1 MKRWIVAACLCTGA
15 WGCKSS
21 PSEDQCK
28 QLLDRTLDF
37 EFKKAGA
44 NAGASNEATKA
55 ESIRQK
61 KAVSDA
67 KVTEFVD
74 TCVHKT
80 SKARVDCGLAA
91 SDLEA
96 MARCDEAK

>member
-15 WGCKSS
+15 WGCQRS

-44 NAGASNEATKA
+44 SAGASSEATKA
-55 ESIRQK
+55 ESARQK
-61 KAVSDA
+61 KAVSEA

-74 TCVHKT
+74 ACVHKT
-80 SKARVDCGLAA
+80 SRARVECGLAA

-96 MARCDEAK
+96 MARCDEVK

>member
-28 QLLDRTLDF
+28 QLLDRTLDL

-44 NAGASNEATKA
+44 NAGASSEATKA
-55 ESIRQK
+55 EIARQK
-61 KAVSDA
+61 KAVSEA
-67 KVTEFVD
+67 KMAEFVE
-74 TCVHKT
+74 TCIRKT
-80 SKARVDCGLAA
+80 SKARIECGLAA

>member
-44 NAGASNEATKA
+44 TSEATKA
-55 ESIRQK
+55 ETLRQK
-61 KAVSDA
+61 RAAPEA
-67 KVTEFVD
+67 KVAEFVD
-74 TCVHKT
+74 PCVHKT
-80 SKARVDCGLAA
+80 SKARVECGLAA